1 MIDGLDIRSFTIASL
16 RRQISVVLQDSLLFA
31 STVWDNIGYGV
42 PDATHEKIEEA
53 AKLANAHE
61 FILLL
66 PNGYDTVLG
75 ERGTTLSH
83 GQRQRIAIARA
94 AIRRSP
100 ILILDEPTT
109 GLDER
114 NEREVM
120 DALQRVTIGTTT
132 LLITHNL
139 QMASRAHQIIFL
151 EGGRVVEQGTHHEL
165 LRRESR
171 YALLYKLQSNQADQ
185 ERTSSANVA

>member
-1 MIDGLDIRSFTIASL
+1 MDIRSFTIASL

-31 STVWDNIGYGV
+31 STVWDNISYGV
-42 PDATHEKIEEA
+42 PDATHEEIEQA
-53 AKLANAHE
+53 ARLANAHE
-61 FILLL
+61 FIQAL
-66 PNGYDTVLG
+66 PKGYETVLG
-75 ERGTTLSH
+75 ERGATLSH

-94 AIRRSP
+94 AIRKAP

-120 DALQRVTIGTTT
+120 EALQRVTVEVTT

-139 QMASRAHQIIFL
+139 PLASQSDQIVFL
-151 EGGRVVEQGTHHEL
+151 EGGRVVEQGTHEAL
-165 LRRESR
+165 SR
-171 YALLYKLQSNQADQ
+171 AGGHYAHLYKLQSKRQHQREA
-185 ERTSSANVA
+185 SSVNVA